1 MSINLIKLPKVVIIT
16 EKLIEEQVFQI
27 LRENDATGYTVLNAS
42 GQGSRN
48 IRSSTDSANLV
59 DDFTNVQIEVILED
73 REHAVHVMEDVTAKL
88 FKNFSGITFLEE
100 IEVVRRAKFK
110 KD

>member
-48 IRSSTDSANLV
+48 IRSSTD
-59 DDFTNVQIEVILED
+59 
-73 REHAVHVMEDVTAKL
+73 
-88 FKNFSGITFLEE
+88 
-100 IEVVRRAKFK
+100 
-110 KD
+110 

>member
-42 GQGSRN
+42 GQGSN

-100 IEVVRRAKFK
+100 IEVVRRAKLK